1 MTRRLRLAMIGG
13 GQGAFFG
20 AAHRAAARLTDRFEL
35 VAGAFSSD
43 PARGAASAVELRVD
57 ASRSYPDFHALAEG
71 EAARPDSAEVV
82 AIVTP
87 NHLHHAAARAC
98 LESGLH
104 VICDKPVT
112 TTLADALDLKRLVEA
127 SGLQFA
133 VTYTNAGYGLVRDA
147 RALVAEGHLGRVQV
161 VRVEFPQEWLAA
173 PVENSGNKQA
183 EWRTDPAR
191 SGAGSLADI
200 GTHAF
205 HLAEYVSGLRCRSLC
220 GDVRSVVPGRRVDDN
235 ADLLLRFEGGATGAL
250 WVSQVAIGQSGGLK
264 LDVYGDRGAL
274 QWQASAPNR
283 MLFSELGGRT
293 EIIERAGRVTQH
305 PGRLP
310 AGHPEGFLE
319 ALSQLY
325 EDMAEK
331 LFAVE
336 EGRMPHAAAVASPGI
351 VDGVRGLRMM
361 EAALRSKGEWTDL

>member
-1 MTRRLRLAMIGG
+1 MIGG
-13 GQGAFFG
+13 GRGAFFG

-43 PARGAASAVELRVD
+43 PARGAASAGDLYLD
-57 ASRSYPDFHALAEG
+57 PARSYGDVHALAAA
-71 EAARPDSAEVV
+71 EAARPDGAEVV
-82 AIVTP
+82 TIVTP

-98 LESGLH
+98 LEAGLH

-112 TTLADALDLKRLVEA
+112 TTLADALVLQGLVEA
-127 SGLQFA
+127 TGRQFG

-147 RALVAEGHLGRVQV
+147 RAMVAEGRLGAIRI
-161 VRVEFPQEWLAA
+161 VRVEFPQEWLAG
-173 PVENSGNKQA
+173 PVESAGNKQA

-191 SGAGSLADI
+191 SGAGCLADI

-205 HLAEYVSGLRCRSLC
+205 HLAEYVSGLRCEALC
-220 GDVRSVVPGRRVDDN
+220 GEVRSVVPGRRVDDQ

-250 WVSQVAIGQSGGLK
+250 WASQVAIGQSGGLK
-264 LDVYGDRGAL
+264 LQVYGDRGAL
-274 QWQASAPNR
+274 QWRASEPNS
-283 MLFSELGGRT
+283 LLLSELDGRT
-293 EIIERAGRVTQH
+293 EVVERAGRGTRF

-331 LFAVE
+331 IFAAQ
-336 EGRMPHAAAVASPGI
+336 EGRTPRPEALASPGI
-351 VDGVRGLRMM
+351 VEGVRGLRMV
-361 EAALRSKGEWTDL
+361 EAALRSLGEWTSL